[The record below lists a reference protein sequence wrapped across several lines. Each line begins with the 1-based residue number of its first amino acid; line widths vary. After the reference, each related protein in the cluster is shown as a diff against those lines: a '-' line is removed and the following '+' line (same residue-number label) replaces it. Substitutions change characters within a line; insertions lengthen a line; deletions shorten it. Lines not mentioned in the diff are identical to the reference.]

1 MVIMAQVYNVN
12 GKVTK
17 VQPANGKDYSLQELQ
32 AYVGGYIEMVH
43 LSDKQLMVV
52 NEEGKFQFEK
62 NIKATKLAHEHHAIY
77 SDDYIAGNVI
87 VCLTKEVK

>member
-1 MVIMAQVYNVN
+1 MAQVYNVN

-43 LSDKQLMVV
+43 LSDEKLMVV
-52 NEEGKFQFEK
+52 NEE
-62 NIKATKLAHEHHAIY
+62 
-77 SDDYIAGNVI
+77 
-87 VCLTKEVK
+87 